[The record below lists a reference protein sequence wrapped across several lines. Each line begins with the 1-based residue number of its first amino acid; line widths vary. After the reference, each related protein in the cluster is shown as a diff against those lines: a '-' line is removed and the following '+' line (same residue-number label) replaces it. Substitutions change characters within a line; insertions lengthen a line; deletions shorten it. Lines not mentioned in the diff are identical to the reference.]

1 MKTKI
6 HPTNENMN
14 IITNK
19 ENINPL
25 LNYTPN
31 KPNLLKKNTK
41 ENFFDEM
48 DQLLNADFWQKNAN
62 RTNYPQKLNPSKNK
76 NNIYNNPFGINVN
89 NNKGINNLTNF
100 DSLMNM
106 MNNVDNMKKS
116 KGFDLLNKG
125 SLSNNII
132 NSNNLMNVVNQ
143 PKQENKLS
151 TIFST
156 NKNNT
161 TNNFFSN
168 NNNIN
173 TKNVSLN
180 NNNIFNKENI
190 DLNNLSN
197 LGTETKNRFLYNNA
211 NTSHAN
217 IAKNSNSI
225 LQLLNPNRPEEK
237 NQNEKIENL
246 DIINSYDVEE
256 VFGSELNSKKPP
268 SPSPSSGDDAEKSF
282 FNQSK
287 QVLMKTFPLS
297 SIINFPTLNRVQDE
311 CFDLLYRTDERALIT
326 SPTGSGKTLLFELGI
341 GRIIK
346 QNYNIKEKAYKN
358 KNFKIIYIAPIKSL
372 CQEKTFEWKMK
383 YGKAPLEL
391 TVTEST
397 SDSEYLNINLLNNS
411 NIILTT
417 PEKFDVLTRKWK
429 DISNFI
435 SNISLLLIDEIHLLN
450 EEHRGATLEAIIAR
464 IKLLKNMENFK
475 QTNLE
480 HIRIIAVSA
489 TIPNITDVAEFLEI
503 KGNNNKGLKI
513 FGEEYR
519 PVKVE
524 RIVIGYKRNKNQNE
538 FVFEKYLDYRV
549 SSIIEKYSEGK
560 PTLIFCQT
568 QKGSINSAKQLM
580 ADYQEGKLSSMK
592 IDLPTKKILEQ
603 ISSSINNK
611 QLSTF
616 VKFGI
621 AFHNAGLSLNDRQ
634 IIEEN
639 FKINAIKII
648 CTTST
653 LSQGVNLPAR
663 LVIIKSTNCY
673 KGHNIG
679 YSEYTKMEID
689 QMCGRAGRP
698 QFDNKGIAVIMTEA
712 YKTQKFEGVGCEK
725 IESHLKPNI
734 VEHINAEIATG
745 IINDM
750 DTALVWIK
758 NTFMYIR
765 MIKEPNLFNIRAQ
778 FGKNIN
784 DIIEQYLR
792 NLIIKTFKDLSESSL
807 IEIKND
813 KKVSPLKLCKKMSKN
828 YVRFETMK
836 VIDKMMKEQ
845 NGRCIV
851 GNQVIQQI
859 IDVLSKS
866 EEFRNLRSKIEERKT
881 LNELNKEP
889 ISEIRFKL
897 KGAIDSGQKKAYLLI
912 QSALSG
918 KVLENWELRKQQN
931 EICQTSERI
940 LNCIRQVY
948 KDLDDCKGFILTI
961 LMSKSLDKGMWP
973 DSIYIIKQLPRIGD
987 KFSRLLYR
995 AGYTSFEKL
1004 REESNPRV
1012 IENIC
1017 GKNPPFGNII
1027 LDSARS
1033 LPIINFEYKID
1044 FYKDIYK
1051 IILEINCKWNKTSSY
1066 TYIKNDIN
1074 EYFDS
1079 YSTYHIVT
1087 ADSSGSNKIIFNKKI
1102 RPSQKSFKLFI
1113 NGLKE
1118 KQFPINIFFISDK
1131 FLGLDKI
1138 LSIESKDDK
1147 KGQIFSLYNE
1157 NLNNIINKMNS
1168 LLESKNYNK
1177 DDGTK
1182 SKLSKSIMKDLEN
1195 QKVIEKEF
1203 DIKLNGASPSPSPVP
1218 SRSPTPEKKI
1228 KKKKKIIRKKNKKNE
1243 FYENDTNNNN
1253 NATPEFNS
1261 EHKDIINNENNNN
1274 NEDKSQMKITNFTT
1288 DKKNIE
1294 ENNKNKKLNVSAIYG
1309 EDNVNSGGNKMNEL
1323 NKIKKSKK
1331 GKKVKMSTQNLI
1343 NDLNNL
1349 DKNGNEYDFEFLNK
1363 YEKFDNETN
1372 SMFDLFTAPKKNKN
1386 NISSDNIF
1394 DGNNLMMNINNNNNN
1409 KKENNENEPK
1419 SDLGFLNAIE
1429 DLNKYL

>member
-1 MKTKI
+1 MKTRI
-6 HPTNENMN
+6 HPMNKSMN
-14 IITNK
+14 IFDNK
-19 ENINPL
+19 ENMNPL

-31 KPNLLKKNTK
+31 KPQVKKNAK
-41 ENFFDEM
+41 DNFFDEM
-48 DQLLNADFWQKNAN
+48 DQLLNADFWQKNTN
-62 RTNYPQKLNPSKNK
+62 RTKLLPSKKDKNT
-76 NNIYNNPFGINVN
+76 NNILKPNNIFKNIVNNNPFGFKVN
-89 NNKGINNLTNF
+89 NGKTTNNF
-100 DSLMNM
+100 EALMNM
-106 MNNVDNMKKS
+106 VNKTENMAKS
-116 KGFDLLNKG
+116 LNLVKTSG
-125 SLSNNII
+125 NKTDININDSNNNFIQTI
-132 NSNNLMNVVNQ
+132 NQS
-143 PKQENKLS
+143 KQENKLS
-151 TIFST
+151 NIPS
-156 NKNNT
+156 NKNNI
-161 TNNFFSN
+161 NNYLQN
-168 NNNIN
+168 
-173 TKNVSLN
+173 KNVQLYN
-180 NNNIFNKENI
+180 NKENI
-190 DLNNLSN
+190 NMTNLAN
-197 LGTETKNRFLYNNA
+197 LGTETKNRFNNYNTHSSNV
-211 NTSHAN
+211 NTT
-217 IAKNSNSI
+217 
-225 LQLLNPNRPEEK
+225 LQLIPQIPPEIQKQNKQEK
-237 NQNEKIENL
+237 NKDNL
-246 DIINSYDVEE
+246 DIIDSLDLEE
-256 VFGSELNSKKPP
+256 VFGSELNTSKLSQNAQVQESENDKNFY
-268 SPSPSSGDDAEKSF
+268 K
-282 FNQSK
+282 QSIPI
-287 QVLMKTFPLS
+287 LMKTFPLS
-297 SIINFPTLNRVQDE
+297 SIINFPSLNRVQEE
-311 CFDLLYRTDERALIT
+311 CFDLLFRTDERALIT
-326 SPTGSGKTLLFELGI
+326 SPTGSGKTLLFELAI
-341 GRIIK
+341 ARIIK
-346 QNYNIKEKAYKN
+346 QNYNIIEKAYKN

-383 YGKAPLEL
+383 YGKTPLEL

-397 SDSEYLNINLLNNS
+397 SDSEYLNINLLNSS

-464 IKLLKNMENFK
+464 IKLLKNMDKFK

-480 HIRIIAVSA
+480 NIRIMAVSA
-489 TIPNITDVAEFLEI
+489 TIPNISDVAEFLGI
-503 KGNNNKGLKI
+503 GTNQRGLKI

-580 ADYQEGKLSSMK
+580 QDYQEGKLMSMK
-592 IDLPTKKILEQ
+592 LDPNTKRILDQ

-611 QLSTF
+611 QLSTL

-634 IIEEN
+634 IIEDN

-698 QFDNKGIAVIMTEA
+698 QFDNKGIAVIMTES
-712 YKTQKFEGVGCEK
+712 YKTEKFEGIGNEK

-750 DTALVWIK
+750 DTALIWIK
-758 NTFMYIR
+758 NTFMYVR
-765 MIKEPNLFNIRAQ
+765 MTKEPTIFGIKPQ

-784 DIIEQYLR
+784 QIIDQYLR
-792 NLIIKTFKDLSESSL
+792 NLIQKTFKDLTESSL
-807 IEIKND
+807 IELKEN

-866 EEFRNLRSKIEERKT
+866 EEFRNLRSKIEDRKT

-889 ISEIRFKL
+889 ITEIRFKL

-912 QSALSG
+912 QSALCG

-948 KDLDDCKGFILTI
+948 KDLDDCKGYILTI

-973 DSIYIIKQLPRIGD
+973 DSVYIIKQLPRIGD

-1004 REESNPRV
+1004 REETNPRV

-1033 LPIINFEYKID
+1033 LPIINFDFKID
-1044 FYKDIYK
+1044 FYNKDIFK
-1051 IILEINCKWNKTSSY
+1051 IILDISCKWNRTSSY

-1079 YSTYHIVT
+1079 YSTYHIVVV
-1087 ADSSGSNKIIFNKKI
+1087 DSSGSNKIVYNKKV
-1102 RPSQKSFKLFI
+1102 RPSQKNFKIFI
-1113 NGLKE
+1113 NGIKE
-1118 KQFPINIFFISDK
+1118 KQFPVTVFFISDK

-1138 LSIESKDDK
+1138 LTIENKNDK
-1147 KGQIFSLYNE
+1147 TGQIFSLYNE
-1157 NLNNIINKMNS
+1157 NLNNIINKINS
-1168 LLESKNYNK
+1168 CLENKNEDK
-1177 DDGTK
+1177 DGDTK
-1182 SKLSKSIMKDLEN
+1182 SKFSKSIMKDIEN
-1195 QKVIEKEF
+1195 QKVLEKEF
-1203 DIKLNGASPSPSPVP
+1203 DIKLNPSTPKSLSKNQSPI
-1218 SRSPTPEKKI
+1218 PTKKNKNR
-1228 KKKKKIIRKKNKKNE
+1228 KKNPRKKNKKGESADNDDINNK
-1243 FYENDTNNNN
+1243 ENLDL
-1253 NATPEFNS
+1253 
-1261 EHKDIINNENNNN
+1261 NNENKDINVNND
-1274 NEDKSQMKITNFTT
+1274 EDKSQMKITNFTSE
-1288 DKKNIE
+1288 KKE
-1294 ENNKNKKLNVSAIYG
+1294 PENKKLHVSAIYG
-1309 EDNVNSGGNKMNEL
+1309 ENNVNSIGNKMNEL

-1343 NDLNNL
+1343 KDLNDL

-1372 SMFDLFTAPKKNKN
+1372 SMFDLFTAPKNNKKNITN
-1386 NISSDNIF
+1386 DNIF
-1394 DGNNLMMNINNNNNN
+1394 EGEKLPDNN
-1409 KKENNENEPK
+1409 KMENNDKNQK
-1419 SDLGFLNAIE
+1419 SELGFLNAIE

>member
-1 MKTKI
+1 MKTRF
-6 HPTNENMN
+6 HPMNKSMNMLE
-14 IITNK
+14 NK
-19 ENINPL
+19 ENISPSFPNEPL
-25 LNYTPN
+25 M
-31 KPNLLKKNTK
+31 KKK
-41 ENFFDEM
+41 AKDNFFDEM
-48 DQLLNADFWQKNAN
+48 DQLLNADFWQKNIN
-62 RTNYPQKLNPSKNK
+62 RTNLIPSKKDSIPKKNILMTNNNIN
-76 NNIYNNPFGINVN
+76 NNIYNNPFGLNT
-89 NNKGINNLTNF
+89 NKSKEIDKNF
-100 DSLMNM
+100 SSLMNM
-106 MNNVDNMKKS
+106 MNKEIDKLPKS
-116 KGFDLLNKG
+116 LNLFNLPGKG
-125 SLSNNII
+125 
-132 NSNNLMNVVNQ
+132 VNA
-143 PKQENKLS
+143 
-151 TIFST
+151 
-156 NKNNT
+156 
-161 TNNFFSN
+161 
-168 NNNIN
+168 
-173 TKNVSLN
+173 N
-180 NNNIFNKENI
+180 NNNIFNNNFIPGINQSNKENKLSNI
-190 DLNNLSN
+190 SLNKNNINNFPKNKNGELHNNNNKAFVNLDNLAN
-197 LGTETKNRFLYNNA
+197 LGTETKNKFLNRNA
-211 NTSHAN
+211 N
-217 IAKNSNSI
+217 KNSNNINS
-225 LQLLNPNRPEEK
+225 LQMIPPMQPEIK
-237 NQNEKIENL
+237 NEKEKEIENL
-246 DIINSYDVEE
+246 EIINSHDMEE
-256 VFGSELNSKKPP
+256 VFGSELNLSQN
-268 SPSPSSGDDAEKSF
+268 SPSSKVENSENDKNY
-282 FNQSK
+282 FNQPFNSLK
-287 QVLMKTFPLS
+287 KLFPLS
-297 SIINFPTLNRVQDE
+297 SIITFPSLNRVQEE
-311 CFDLLYRTDERALIT
+311 CFDLLFRTDERVLIT

-341 GRIIK
+341 ARIIL
-346 QNYNIKEKAYKN
+346 QNYNLKEKMYKN

-429 DISNFI
+429 DISSFI

-480 HIRIIAVSA
+480 NIRMIGVSA
-489 TIPNITDVAEFLEI
+489 TIPNILDVVEFLGI
-503 KGNNNKGLKI
+503 GKDQKGLKI

-580 ADYQEGKLSSMK
+580 TDYQEGKLMCMK
-592 IDLPTKKILEQ
+592 LDLNTKKILEQ

-634 IIEEN
+634 IIEDN

-698 QFDNKGIAVIMTEA
+698 QYDKKGIAVIMTES
-712 YKTQKFEGVGCEK
+712 YKTEKFEEISNEK

-745 IINDM
+745 IIKDM
-750 DTALVWIK
+750 NTALIWIK
-758 NTFMYIR
+758 NTFMFVR
-765 MIKEPNLFNIRAQ
+765 MKKEPAIFGIRPQ
-778 FGKNIN
+778 FGKKENK
-784 DIIEQYLR
+784 IIEQYLQ
-792 NLIIKTFKDLSESSL
+792 NLIQKTFKDLSESNL
-807 IEIKND
+807 IELKED

-836 VIDKMMKEQ
+836 IIDKMMKEQ

-866 EEFRNLRSKIEERKT
+866 EEFKNIRSKIEERKT

-897 KGAIDSGQKKAYLLI
+897 KGAIDSGQKKAYLLL

-948 KDLDDCKGFILTI
+948 KDLDDCKGYILTI

-973 DSIYIIKQLPRIGD
+973 DSVYIIKQLPRIGD
-987 KFSRLLYR
+987 KFSRLLFR

-1027 LDSARS
+1027 LDAARS
-1033 LPIINFEYKID
+1033 LPIINFEFNID
-1044 FYKDIYK
+1044 FYHKDIYK
-1051 IILEINCKWNKTSSY
+1051 IILDISCKWNRTSSY

-1079 YSTYHIVT
+1079 YSTFHLV
-1087 ADSSGSNKIIFNKKI
+1087 AVDCSGSNKILYKKKI
-1102 RPSQKSFKLFI
+1102 RPSQKNFKLFI
-1113 NGLKE
+1113 NNIKE
-1118 KQFPINIFFISDK
+1118 NQFPLTIFFISDK

-1138 LSIESKDDK
+1138 LTIESKNDK

-1157 NLNNIINKMNS
+1157 NLNNIITKINSCLENKN
-1168 LLESKNYNK
+1168 NNK
-1177 DDGTK
+1177 DDDTK
-1182 SKLSKSIMKDLEN
+1182 SKLSKSIMKDIEN
-1195 QKVIEKEF
+1195 QKLIEKEF
-1203 DIKLNGASPSPSPVP
+1203 DIKFSPNTTP
-1218 SRSPTPEKKI
+1218 RSPIKSPNPTKKNKNR
-1228 KKKKKIIRKKNKKNE
+1228 KKNQRKKNKKT
-1243 FYENDTNNNN
+1243 ENSDTDNDINN
-1253 NATPEFNS
+1253 NAIS
-1261 EHKDIINNENNNN
+1261 ELNKENKNINENENNNAN
-1274 NEDKSQMKITNFTT
+1274 ADKSQMKITNFTT
-1288 DKKNIE
+1288 DKKNDDDS
-1294 ENNKNKKLNVSAIYG
+1294 KFHVAKIYG
-1309 EDNVNSGGNKMNEL
+1309 ENNINSGGNKMNEL

-1331 GKKVKMSTQNLI
+1331 RKKVKISTQNLI
-1343 NDLNNL
+1343 NDLNDL
-1349 DKNGNEYDFEFLNK
+1349 DKNENEYDFDFLNK

-1372 SMFDLFTAPKKNKN
+1372 SMFDLFTAPKKNKA
-1386 NISSDNIF
+1386 NINGQNIF
-1394 DGNNLMMNINNNNNN
+1394 EGDNSLNNNQNNN
-1409 KKENNENEPK
+1409 KVENNEINQK

>member
-1 MKTKI
+1 MKTRI
-6 HPTNENMN
+6 HPMNKSMN
-14 IITNK
+14 IFDNK
-19 ENINPL
+19 ENMNPL

-31 KPNLLKKNTK
+31 KPQVKKNAK
-41 ENFFDEM
+41 DNFFDEM
-48 DQLLNADFWQKNAN
+48 DQLLNADFWQKNTN
-62 RTNYPQKLNPSKNK
+62 RTKLLPSKKDKNT
-76 NNIYNNPFGINVN
+76 NNILKSNNIFKNIVNNNPFGFKVN
-89 NNKGINNLTNF
+89 NGQTTNNF
-100 DSLMNM
+100 EALMNM
-106 MNNVDNMKKS
+106 VNKTDNMAMS
-116 KGFDLLNKG
+116 LNLVKTSG
-125 SLSNNII
+125 NKTDININDSNNNFIQTI
-132 NSNNLMNVVNQ
+132 NQS
-143 PKQENKLS
+143 KQENKLANIPS
-151 TIFST
+151 
-156 NKNNT
+156 NKNNI
-161 TNNFFSN
+161 NNYLPN
-168 NNNIN
+168 
-173 TKNVSLN
+173 KNVQLYN
-180 NNNIFNKENI
+180 NKENI
-190 DLNNLSN
+190 NMTNLAN
-197 LGTETKNRFLYNNA
+197 LGTETKNRFNNYNTHSSNV
-211 NTSHAN
+211 NTT
-217 IAKNSNSI
+217 
-225 LQLLNPNRPEEK
+225 LQLIPQIPPEIQKQNKQEK
-237 NQNEKIENL
+237 NKDNL
-246 DIINSYDVEE
+246 DIIDSLDLEE
-256 VFGSELNSKKPP
+256 VFGSELNTSKLSQNPHVQESENDKNFY
-268 SPSPSSGDDAEKSF
+268 K
-282 FNQSK
+282 QSIPI
-287 QVLMKTFPLS
+287 LMKTFPLS
-297 SIINFPTLNRVQDE
+297 SIINFPSLNRVQEE
-311 CFDLLYRTDERALIT
+311 CFDLLFRTDERALIT
-326 SPTGSGKTLLFELGI
+326 SPTGSGKTLLFELAI
-341 GRIIK
+341 ARIIK
-346 QNYNIKEKAYKN
+346 QNYNIIEKAYKN

-383 YGKAPLEL
+383 YGKTPLEL

-397 SDSEYLNINLLNNS
+397 SDSEYLNINLLNSS

-464 IKLLKNMENFK
+464 IKLLKNMDKFK

-480 HIRIIAVSA
+480 NIRIMAVSA
-489 TIPNITDVAEFLEI
+489 TIPNISDVAEFLGI
-503 KGNNNKGLKI
+503 GTNQRGLKI

-524 RIVIGYKRNKNQNE
+524 RIVIGFKRNKNQNE

-580 ADYQEGKLSSMK
+580 QDYQEGKLMSMK
-592 IDLPTKKILEQ
+592 LDPNTKRILDQ

-611 QLSTF
+611 QLSTL

-634 IIEEN
+634 IIEDN

-698 QFDNKGIAVIMTEA
+698 QFDNKGIAVIMTES
-712 YKTQKFEGVGCEK
+712 YKTEKFEGIGNEK

-758 NTFMYIR
+758 NTFMYVR
-765 MIKEPNLFNIRAQ
+765 MTKEPTIFGIKPQ

-784 DIIEQYLR
+784 QIIDQYLR
-792 NLIIKTFKDLSESSL
+792 NLIQKTFKDLTESSL
-807 IEIKND
+807 IELKEN

-866 EEFRNLRSKIEERKT
+866 EEFRNLRSKIEDRKT

-889 ISEIRFKL
+889 ITEIRFKL

-912 QSALSG
+912 QSALCG

-948 KDLDDCKGFILTI
+948 KDLDDCKGYILTI

-973 DSIYIIKQLPRIGD
+973 DSVYIIKQLPRIGD

-1004 REESNPRV
+1004 REETNPRV

-1033 LPIINFEYKID
+1033 LPIINFDFKID
-1044 FYKDIYK
+1044 FYNKDIFK
-1051 IILEINCKWNKTSSY
+1051 IILDISCKWNRTSSY

-1079 YSTYHIVT
+1079 YSTYHIVVV
-1087 ADSSGSNKIIFNKKI
+1087 DSSGSNKIVYNKKV
-1102 RPSQKSFKLFI
+1102 RPSQKNFKIFV
-1113 NGLKE
+1113 NGIKE
-1118 KQFPINIFFISDK
+1118 KQFPVTVFFISDK

-1138 LSIESKDDK
+1138 LTIENKNDK
-1147 KGQIFSLYNE
+1147 TGQIFSLYNE
-1157 NLNNIINKMNS
+1157 NLNNIINKINS
-1168 LLESKNYNK
+1168 CLENKNEDKDGESK
-1177 DDGTK
+1177 
-1182 SKLSKSIMKDLEN
+1182 SKFSKSIMKDIEN
-1195 QKVIEKEF
+1195 QKVLEKEF
-1203 DIKLNGASPSPSPVP
+1203 DIKLNPSTPKSLSKNQSPI
-1218 SRSPTPEKKI
+1218 PTKKNKNR
-1228 KKKKKIIRKKNKKNE
+1228 KKNHRKKNKKGESADN
-1243 FYENDTNNNN
+1243 
-1253 NATPEFNS
+1253 
-1261 EHKDIINNENNNN
+1261 DIINDKENLDLNNENKDINVNND
-1274 NEDKSQMKITNFTT
+1274 EDKSQMKITNFTSE
-1288 DKKNIE
+1288 KKE
-1294 ENNKNKKLNVSAIYG
+1294 PENKKLHVSAIYG
-1309 EDNVNSGGNKMNEL
+1309 ENNVNSIGNKMNEL

-1343 NDLNNL
+1343 KDLNDL

-1372 SMFDLFTAPKKNKN
+1372 SMFDLFTAPKNNKKNIIN
-1386 NISSDNIF
+1386 DNIF
-1394 DGNNLMMNINNNNNN
+1394 EGEKLPDNN
-1409 KKENNENEPK
+1409 KMENNDKNQK

>member
-1 MKTKI
+1 MKTRF
-6 HPTNENMN
+6 HPMNKSMNMLE
-14 IITNK
+14 NK
-19 ENINPL
+19 ENISPSFANEPL
-25 LNYTPN
+25 M
-31 KPNLLKKNTK
+31 KKK
-41 ENFFDEM
+41 AKDNFFDEM
-48 DQLLNADFWQKNAN
+48 DQLLNADFWQKNVN
-62 RTNYPQKLNPSKNK
+62 RTNLIPSKKDSLPKKNILMTNNNIN
-76 NNIYNNPFGINVN
+76 NNIYNNPFGLNT
-89 NNKGINNLTNF
+89 NKSKEIDKNF
-100 DSLMNM
+100 SSLMNM
-106 MNNVDNMKKS
+106 MNKEIDKLPKS
-116 KGFDLLNKG
+116 LNLFNIPGKG
-125 SLSNNII
+125 
-132 NSNNLMNVVNQ
+132 VNA
-143 PKQENKLS
+143 
-151 TIFST
+151 
-156 NKNNT
+156 
-161 TNNFFSN
+161 
-168 NNNIN
+168 
-173 TKNVSLN
+173 N
-180 NNNIFNKENI
+180 NNNIFNNNFIPGINQSSKENKLSNI
-190 DLNNLSN
+190 SLNKNNIINFWKNKNGELYNNNKAFVNLDNLAN
-197 LGTETKNRFLYNNA
+197 LGTETKNKFLNRNA
-211 NTSHAN
+211 N
-217 IAKNSNSI
+217 KNSNNINS
-225 LQLLNPNRPEEK
+225 LQMIPPMQPEIK
-237 NQNEKIENL
+237 NEKEKEIENL
-246 DIINSYDVEE
+246 EIINSHDMEE
-256 VFGSELNSKKPP
+256 VFGSELNLSQN
-268 SPSPSSGDDAEKSF
+268 SPSSKVENSENDKNY
-282 FNQSK
+282 FNQPFNSLK
-287 QVLMKTFPLS
+287 KLFPLS
-297 SIINFPTLNRVQDE
+297 SIITFPSLNRVQEE
-311 CFDLLYRTDERALIT
+311 CFDLLFRTDERVLIT

-341 GRIIK
+341 ARIIL
-346 QNYNIKEKAYKN
+346 QNYNLKEKMYKN

-429 DISNFI
+429 DISSFI

-480 HIRIIAVSA
+480 NIRMIGVSA
-489 TIPNITDVAEFLEI
+489 TIPNILDVVEFLGI
-503 KGNNNKGLKI
+503 GKDQKGLKI

-580 ADYQEGKLSSMK
+580 TDYQEGKLMCMK
-592 IDLPTKKILEQ
+592 LDLNTKKILEQ

-634 IIEEN
+634 IIEDN

-698 QFDNKGIAVIMTEA
+698 QYDKKGIAVIMTES
-712 YKTQKFEGVGCEK
+712 YKTEKFEEISNEK

-745 IINDM
+745 IIKDM
-750 DTALVWIK
+750 NTALIWIK
-758 NTFMYIR
+758 NTFMFVR
-765 MIKEPNLFNIRAQ
+765 MKKEPAIFGIRPQ
-778 FGKNIN
+778 FGKKENK
-784 DIIEQYLR
+784 IIEQYLQ
-792 NLIIKTFKDLSESSL
+792 NLIQKTFKDLSESNL
-807 IEIKND
+807 IELKED

-836 VIDKMMKEQ
+836 IIDKMMKEQ

-866 EEFRNLRSKIEERKT
+866 EEFKNIRSKIEERKT

-897 KGAIDSGQKKAYLLI
+897 KGAIDSGQKKAYLLL

-948 KDLDDCKGFILTI
+948 KDLDDCKGYILTI

-973 DSIYIIKQLPRIGD
+973 DSVYIIKQLPRIGD
-987 KFSRLLYR
+987 KFSRLLFR

-1027 LDSARS
+1027 LDAARS
-1033 LPIINFEYKID
+1033 LPIINFEFNID
-1044 FYKDIYK
+1044 FYHKDIYK
-1051 IILEINCKWNKTSSY
+1051 IILDISCKWNRTSSY

-1079 YSTYHIVT
+1079 YSTFHLV
-1087 ADSSGSNKIIFNKKI
+1087 AVDCSGSNKILYKKKI
-1102 RPSQKSFKLFI
+1102 RPSQKNFKLFI
-1113 NGLKE
+1113 NNIKE
-1118 KQFPINIFFISDK
+1118 NQFPLTIFFISDK

-1138 LSIESKDDK
+1138 LTIESKNDK

-1157 NLNNIINKMNS
+1157 NLNNIITKINS
-1168 LLESKNYNK
+1168 CLENNNNNK
-1177 DDGTK
+1177 DDDTK
-1182 SKLSKSIMKDLEN
+1182 SKLSKSIMKDIEN
-1195 QKVIEKEF
+1195 QKLIEKEF
-1203 DIKLNGASPSPSPVP
+1203 DIKFSPNTTP
-1218 SRSPTPEKKI
+1218 RSPIKSPNPTKKNKNR
-1228 KKKKKIIRKKNKKNE
+1228 KKNPRKKNKKT
-1243 FYENDTNNNN
+1243 ENSVTDNDINN
-1253 NATPEFNS
+1253 NAIS
-1261 EHKDIINNENNNN
+1261 ELNKENKNINENENNNAN
-1274 NEDKSQMKITNFTT
+1274 ADKSQMKITNFTT
-1288 DKKNIE
+1288 DKKNDDDS
-1294 ENNKNKKLNVSAIYG
+1294 KFHVAKIYG
-1309 EDNVNSGGNKMNEL
+1309 ENNINSGGNKMNEL

-1331 GKKVKMSTQNLI
+1331 RKKVKISTQNLI
-1343 NDLNNL
+1343 NDLNDL
-1349 DKNGNEYDFEFLNK
+1349 DKNENEYDFDFLNK

-1372 SMFDLFTAPKKNKN
+1372 SMFDLFTAPKNNKKN
-1386 NISSDNIF
+1386 IITQNIF
-1394 DGNNLMMNINNNNNN
+1394 NRENSLNNNQNNN
-1409 KKENNENEPK
+1409 KVENNEINQK

>member
-1 MKTKI
+1 MKTRY
-6 HPTNENMN
+6 HPMNTNQNFFD
-14 IITNK
+14 NK

-31 KPNLLKKNTK
+31 KPVLKKNAK

-48 DQLLNADFWQKNAN
+48 DQLLNADFWQKNVNIN
-62 RTNYPQKLNPSKNK
+62 RTNIPQKLIPSKNDK
-76 NNIYNNPFGINVN
+76 NNTSNNNAFNNPFGLKVN
-89 NNKGINNLTNF
+89 NKENNNINNNF

-106 MNNVDNMKKS
+106 INKVDNFGKKMNLFQTNGNS
-116 KGFDLLNKG
+116 LNK
-125 SLSNNII
+125 NNNFVPDI
-132 NSNNLMNVVNQ
+132 NNQ
-143 PKQENKLS
+143 PKKENNIP
-151 TIFST
+151 TIFPTKNSL
-156 NKNNT
+156 NKN
-161 TNNFFSN
+161 
-168 NNNIN
+168 
-173 TKNVSLN
+173 VLLN
-180 NNNIFNKENI
+180 NKGIN
-190 DLNNLSN
+190 DLNDLANI
-197 LGTETKNRFLYNNA
+197 GTETKNRFSNNIQNKSNNNLA
-211 NTSHAN
+211 NNTN
-217 IAKNSNSI
+217 TV
-225 LQLLNPNRPEEK
+225 LQMINPIQPEKKE
-237 NQNEKIENL
+237 IENL
-246 DIINSYDVEE
+246 DIINSQDMEE
-256 VFGSELNSKKPP
+256 VFGSELNSEHISQ
-268 SPSPSSGDDAEKSF
+268 SPHKDDDKNF
-282 FNQSK
+282 FNQPRNI
-287 QVLMKTFPLS
+287 LMKTFPLS
-297 SIINFPTLNRVQDE
+297 SIINFPSLNKVQEE
-311 CFDLLYRTDERALIT
+311 CFDLLYRSDERALIT

-341 GRIIK
+341 ARIIK
-346 QNYNIKEKAYKN
+346 QNYNLIEKAYKN

-383 YGKAPLEL
+383 YGKTPLEL

-397 SDSEYLNINLLNNS
+397 SDSEFLNINLLNNS

-429 DISNFI
+429 DISSFI
-435 SNISLLLIDEIHLLN
+435 SHISLLLIDEIHLLN

-480 HIRIIAVSA
+480 NIRIIAVSA
-489 TIPNITDVAEFLEI
+489 TIPNINDVAEFMEI
-503 KGNNNKGLKI
+503 KNNSKGLKI

-580 ADYQEGKLSSMK
+580 TDYQEGKLLSMK
-592 IDLPTKKILEQ
+592 LDLNTKRILEQ
-603 ISSSINNK
+603 ISSQINNK

-634 IIEEN
+634 IIEDN

-698 QFDNKGIAVIMTEA
+698 QFDNKGIAVIMTEI
-712 YKTQKFEGVGCEK
+712 YKTQKFEGIGCEK

-745 IINDM
+745 IINDI
-750 DTALVWIK
+750 DSGLVWIK

-765 MIKEPNLFNIRAQ
+765 MIKEPNAYGIRPQ

-784 DIIEQYLR
+784 NIINQYLR
-792 NLIIKTFKDLSESSL
+792 NLIQKTFKDLTESSL
-807 IEIKND
+807 IELKDD

-836 VIDKMMKEQ
+836 VVDKMMKEQ

-912 QSALSG
+912 QSALCG

-961 LMSKSLDKGMWP
+961 LISKSLDKGMWP
-973 DSIYIIKQLPRIGD
+973 DSLYIIKQLPRIGD

-1027 LDSARS
+1027 LDAAKS
-1033 LPIINFEYKID
+1033 LPIINFEFKID

-1066 TYIKNDIN
+1066 TYLKNDIN

-1079 YSTYHIVT
+1079 YSTYHVVT
-1087 ADSSGSNKIIFNKKI
+1087 VDNSGSNKIIFNKKI

-1118 KQFPINIFFISDK
+1118 KQFPITIFFISDK
-1131 FLGLDKI
+1131 FLGLDKV
-1138 LSIESKDDK
+1138 LTIESKKDK
-1147 KGQIFSLYNE
+1147 VGTIYSLYNE
-1157 NLNNIINKMNS
+1157 NLINIINKINTV
-1168 LLESKNYNK
+1168 LENNTNNK
-1177 DDGTK
+1177 DEGTK
-1182 SKLSKSIMKDLEN
+1182 SKLSKSIMKDIEN
-1195 QKVIEKEF
+1195 RKMLEKEF
-1203 DIKLNGASPSPSPVP
+1203 DIKLNPGNGTNSQSQISPIASKT
-1218 SRSPTPEKKI
+1218 PTPTKNNKKI
-1228 KKKKKIIRKKNKKNE
+1228 KKNNRKKNKKKE
-1243 FYENDTNNNN
+1243 KENSENNNNIINNNTNNNNDN
-1253 NATPEFNS
+1253 NATPEFNK
-1261 EHKDIINNENNNN
+1261 EQKNIFDNDNFNINNNG
-1274 NEDKSQMKITNFTT
+1274 DKTQMKITNFTT

-1294 ENNKNKKLNVSAIYG
+1294 SNKKLKVSAVFG
-1309 EDNVNSGGNKMNEL
+1309 EDNVNSAGNKMNEL
-1323 NKIKKSKK
+1323 NKNNKNKKSKK

-1372 SMFDLFTAPKKNKN
+1372 SMFDLFTAPKKNKSILVN
-1386 NISSDNIF
+1386 DNIF
-1394 DGNNLMMNINNNNNN
+1394 DGNNKINISKNKKEENNN
-1409 KKENNENEPK
+1409 KENIPQ

>member
-1 MKTKI
+1 MKTRF
-6 HPTNENMN
+6 HPMNKSMNMLE
-14 IITNK
+14 NK
-19 ENINPL
+19 ENISPSFANEPL
-25 LNYTPN
+25 M
-31 KPNLLKKNTK
+31 KKK
-41 ENFFDEM
+41 AKDNFFDEM
-48 DQLLNADFWQKNAN
+48 DQLLNADFWQKNIN
-62 RTNYPQKLNPSKNK
+62 RSNLIPSKKDSIPKKNILMTNNNIN
-76 NNIYNNPFGINVN
+76 NNIYNNPFGLNT
-89 NNKGINNLTNF
+89 NKSKEIDKNF
-100 DSLMNM
+100 SSLMNM
-106 MNNVDNMKKS
+106 MNKEIDKLPKS
-116 KGFDLLNKG
+116 LNLFNIPGKG
-125 SLSNNII
+125 
-132 NSNNLMNVVNQ
+132 VNA
-143 PKQENKLS
+143 
-151 TIFST
+151 
-156 NKNNT
+156 
-161 TNNFFSN
+161 
-168 NNNIN
+168 
-173 TKNVSLN
+173 N
-180 NNNIFNKENI
+180 NNNIFNNNFIPGINQSSKENKLSNI
-190 DLNNLSN
+190 SLNKNNINNFPKNKNGELYNNNNNKAFVNLDNLAN
-197 LGTETKNRFLYNNA
+197 LGTETKNKFLNRNA
-211 NTSHAN
+211 N
-217 IAKNSNSI
+217 KNSNNINS
-225 LQLLNPNRPEEK
+225 LQMIPPMQPEIK
-237 NQNEKIENL
+237 NEKEIENL
-246 DIINSYDVEE
+246 EIINSHDMEE
-256 VFGSELNSKKPP
+256 VFGSELNLSQN
-268 SPSPSSGDDAEKSF
+268 SPSPKVENSENDKNY
-282 FNQSK
+282 FNQPFNSLK
-287 QVLMKTFPLS
+287 KLFPLS
-297 SIINFPTLNRVQDE
+297 SIITFPSLNRVQEE
-311 CFDLLYRTDERALIT
+311 CFDLLFRTDERVLIT

-341 GRIIK
+341 ARIIL
-346 QNYNIKEKAYKN
+346 QNYNLKEKMYKN

-429 DISNFI
+429 DISSFI

-480 HIRIIAVSA
+480 NIRIIAVSA
-489 TIPNITDVAEFLEI
+489 TIPNILDVVEFLGI
-503 KGNNNKGLKI
+503 GKDQKGLKI

-580 ADYQEGKLSSMK
+580 TDYQEGKLMCMK
-592 IDLPTKKILEQ
+592 LDLNTKKILEQ

-634 IIEEN
+634 IIEDN

-698 QFDNKGIAVIMTEA
+698 QYDKKGIAVIMTES
-712 YKTQKFEGVGCEK
+712 YKTEKFEEISNEK

-745 IINDM
+745 IIKDM
-750 DTALVWIK
+750 NTALIWIK
-758 NTFMYIR
+758 NTFMFVR
-765 MIKEPNLFNIRAQ
+765 MKKEPAIFGIRPQ
-778 FGKNIN
+778 FGKKENK
-784 DIIEQYLR
+784 IIEQYLQ
-792 NLIIKTFKDLSESSL
+792 NLIQKTFKDLSESNL
-807 IEIKND
+807 IELKED

-828 YVRFETMK
+828 YVHFETMK
-836 VIDKMMKEQ
+836 IIDKMMKEQ

-866 EEFRNLRSKIEERKT
+866 EEFKNIRSKIEERKT

-897 KGAIDSGQKKAYLLI
+897 KGAIDSGQKKAYLLL

-948 KDLDDCKGFILTI
+948 KDLDDCKGYILTI

-973 DSIYIIKQLPRIGD
+973 DSVYIIKQLPRIGD
-987 KFSRLLYR
+987 KFSRLLFR

-1027 LDSARS
+1027 LDAARS
-1033 LPIINFEYKID
+1033 LPIINFEFNID
-1044 FYKDIYK
+1044 FYHKDIYK
-1051 IILEINCKWNKTSSY
+1051 IILDISCKWNRTSSY

-1079 YSTYHIVT
+1079 YSTFHLV
-1087 ADSSGSNKIIFNKKI
+1087 AVDCSGSNKILYKKKI
-1102 RPSQKSFKLFI
+1102 RPSQKNFKLFI
-1113 NGLKE
+1113 NNIKE
-1118 KQFPINIFFISDK
+1118 NQFPLTIFFISDK

-1138 LSIESKDDK
+1138 LTIESKNDK

-1157 NLNNIINKMNS
+1157 NLNNIITKINS
-1168 LLESKNYNK
+1168 CLENNNNNK
-1177 DDGTK
+1177 DDDTK
-1182 SKLSKSIMKDLEN
+1182 SKLSKSIMKDIEN
-1195 QKVIEKEF
+1195 QKLIEKEF
-1203 DIKLNGASPSPSPVP
+1203 DIKFSPNTTP
-1218 SRSPTPEKKI
+1218 RSPIKSPNPTKKNKNR
-1228 KKKKKIIRKKNKKNE
+1228 KKNQRKKNKKTE
-1243 FYENDTNNNN
+1243 SSDTDIDINN
-1253 NATPEFNS
+1253 NAIPELNK
-1261 EHKDIINNENNNN
+1261 ENKNINENENNNAN
-1274 NEDKSQMKITNFTT
+1274 TDKSQMKITNFTKE
-1288 DKKNIE
+1288 KKNDDDS
-1294 ENNKNKKLNVSAIYG
+1294 KFHVSKIYG
-1309 EDNVNSGGNKMNEL
+1309 ENNINSGGNKMNEL

-1331 GKKVKMSTQNLI
+1331 RKKVKISTQNLI
-1343 NDLNNL
+1343 NDLNDL
-1349 DKNGNEYDFEFLNK
+1349 DKNENEYDFDFLNK

-1372 SMFDLFTAPKKNKN
+1372 SMFDLFTAPKKNKA
-1386 NISSDNIF
+1386 NINGQNIF
-1394 DGNNLMMNINNNNNN
+1394 EGDNSLNNNN
-1409 KKENNENEPK
+1409 KNNKVENNENNQK

>member
-1 MKTKI
+1 MKTRI
-6 HPTNENMN
+6 HPMNKSMN
-14 IITNK
+14 IFDNK
-19 ENINPL
+19 ENMNPL

-31 KPNLLKKNTK
+31 KPQVKKNAK
-41 ENFFDEM
+41 DNFFDEM
-48 DQLLNADFWQKNAN
+48 DQLLNADFWQKNTN
-62 RTNYPQKLNPSKNK
+62 RTKLLPSKNDK
-76 NNIYNNPFGINVN
+76 NTNNILKSNNIFKNIVNNNPFGFKVN
-89 NNKGINNLTNF
+89 NGQTTNNF
-100 DSLMNM
+100 EALMNM
-106 MNNVDNMKKS
+106 VNKADNMVKS
-116 KGFDLLNKG
+116 LNLVNTSGNKTDFNIND
-125 SLSNNII
+125 SNNNFIQTI
-132 NSNNLMNVVNQ
+132 NQS
-143 PKQENKLS
+143 KQENKLS
-151 TIFST
+151 NIPS
-156 NKNNT
+156 NKNNI
-161 TNNFFSN
+161 NNYLQN
-168 NNNIN
+168 
-173 TKNVSLN
+173 KNVQLYN
-180 NNNIFNKENI
+180 NKENI
-190 DLNNLSN
+190 NMTNLAN
-197 LGTETKNRFLYNNA
+197 LGTETKNRFNNYNTHSSNV
-211 NTSHAN
+211 NTT
-217 IAKNSNSI
+217 
-225 LQLLNPNRPEEK
+225 LQLIPQVPPEIPKQNKQEK
-237 NQNEKIENL
+237 NKDNL
-246 DIINSYDVEE
+246 DIIDSLDLEE
-256 VFGSELNSKKPP
+256 VFGSELNTSKLSQNPHVQEQENDKNFY
-268 SPSPSSGDDAEKSF
+268 K
-282 FNQSK
+282 QSIPI
-287 QVLMKTFPLS
+287 LMKTFPLS
-297 SIINFPTLNRVQDE
+297 SIINFPSLNRVQEE
-311 CFDLLYRTDERALIT
+311 CFDLLFRTDERALIT
-326 SPTGSGKTLLFELGI
+326 SPTGSGKTLLFELAI
-341 GRIIK
+341 ARIIK
-346 QNYNIKEKAYKN
+346 QNYNIIEKAYKN

-383 YGKAPLEL
+383 YGKTPLEL

-397 SDSEYLNINLLNNS
+397 SDSEYLNINLLNSS

-464 IKLLKNMENFK
+464 IKLLKNMDKFK

-480 HIRIIAVSA
+480 NIRIMAVSA
-489 TIPNITDVAEFLEI
+489 TIPNISDVAEFLGI
-503 KGNNNKGLKI
+503 GTNQRGLKI

-580 ADYQEGKLSSMK
+580 QDYQEGKLMSMK
-592 IDLPTKKILEQ
+592 LDPNTKRILDQ

-611 QLSTF
+611 QLSTL

-634 IIEEN
+634 IIEDN

-698 QFDNKGIAVIMTEA
+698 QFDNKGIAVIMTES
-712 YKTQKFEGVGCEK
+712 YKTEKFEGIGNEK

-750 DTALVWIK
+750 ETALVWIK
-758 NTFMYIR
+758 NTFMYVR
-765 MIKEPNLFNIRAQ
+765 MIKEPTIFGIKPQ

-784 DIIEQYLR
+784 QIIDQYLR
-792 NLIIKTFKDLSESSL
+792 NLIQKTFKDLTESSL
-807 IEIKND
+807 IELKEN

-866 EEFRNLRSKIEERKT
+866 EEFRNLRSKIEDRKT

-889 ISEIRFKL
+889 ITEIRFKL

-912 QSALSG
+912 QSALCG

-948 KDLDDCKGFILTI
+948 KDLDDCKGYILTI

-973 DSIYIIKQLPRIGD
+973 DSVYIIKQLPRIGD

-1004 REESNPRV
+1004 REETNPRV

-1033 LPIINFEYKID
+1033 LPIINFDFKID
-1044 FYKDIYK
+1044 FYNKDIFK
-1051 IILEINCKWNKTSSY
+1051 IILDISCKWNRTSSY

-1079 YSTYHIVT
+1079 YSTYHIVVV
-1087 ADSSGSNKIIFNKKI
+1087 DSSGRNKIVYNKKV
-1102 RPSQKSFKLFI
+1102 RPSQKNFKIFI
-1113 NGLKE
+1113 NGIKE
-1118 KQFPINIFFISDK
+1118 KQFPVTVFFISDK

-1138 LSIESKDDK
+1138 LTIENKNDK
-1147 KGQIFSLYNE
+1147 TGQIFSLYNE
-1157 NLNNIINKMNS
+1157 NLNNIINKINS
-1168 LLESKNYNK
+1168 CLENKNEDK
-1177 DDGTK
+1177 DGDAK
-1182 SKLSKSIMKDLEN
+1182 SKFSKSIMKDIEN
-1195 QKVIEKEF
+1195 QKVLEKEF
-1203 DIKLNGASPSPSPVP
+1203 DIKLNPSTPKSLSKNQSPI
-1218 SRSPTPEKKI
+1218 PTKKNKNR
-1228 KKKKKIIRKKNKKNE
+1228 KKNHRKKNKKGEPSDNDDINNK
-1243 FYENDTNNNN
+1243 ENVDL
-1253 NATPEFNS
+1253 
-1261 EHKDIINNENNNN
+1261 NNENKDINVNNDD
-1274 NEDKSQMKITNFTT
+1274 DKSQMKITNFTSE
-1288 DKKNIE
+1288 KKE
-1294 ENNKNKKLNVSAIYG
+1294 PENKKLHVSAIYG
-1309 EDNVNSGGNKMNEL
+1309 ENNVNSIGNKMNEL

-1343 NDLNNL
+1343 KDLNDL

-1372 SMFDLFTAPKKNKN
+1372 SMFDLFTAPKNNKKNITN
-1386 NISSDNIF
+1386 DNIF
-1394 DGNNLMMNINNNNNN
+1394 EGEKLPDNN
-1409 KKENNENEPK
+1409 KMENNDKNQK

>member
-1 MKTKI
+1 MKTKY
-6 HPTNENMN
+6 HPMTNTMS
-14 IITNK
+14 IINNK
-19 ENINPL
+19 ENIDPL
-25 LNYTPN
+25 WNYTPN
-31 KPNLLKKNTK
+31 KPENKKNSK
-41 ENFFDEM
+41 KNFFDEM
-48 DQLLNADFWQKNAN
+48 DQLLNADFWKKNNN
-62 RTNYPQKLNPSKNK
+62 RTNYPSKLISSDDNT
-76 NNIYNNPFGINVN
+76 YNNPFGIKTNNDVN
-89 NNKGINNLTNF
+89 NFNALLGK
-100 DSLMNM
+100 
-106 MNNVDNMKKS
+106 MNNITNTINLFNS
-116 KGFDLLNKG
+116 INGNI
-125 SLSNNII
+125 SNN
-132 NSNNLMNVVNQ
+132 
-143 PKQENKLS
+143 
-151 TIFST
+151 T
-156 NKNNT
+156 NKNN
-161 TNNFFSN
+161 NNFTPDFNQYKPPTKLSTLIEKNSDKNSINFHQSN
-168 NNNIN
+168 IIPSNNNIN
-173 TKNVSLN
+173 ISKL
-180 NNNIFNKENI
+180 ENI
-190 DLNNLSN
+190 NQNQNLNLDNLSN
-197 LGTETKNRFLYNNA
+197 LGTETKNRFPKYAPNLHKKTVDNKNN
-211 NTSHAN
+211 NN
-217 IAKNSNSI
+217 I
-225 LQLLNPNRPEEK
+225 LQAIPKQEK
-237 NQNEKIENL
+237 NIEDL
-246 DIINSYDVEE
+246 EIINSHDMEE
-256 VFGSELNSKKPP
+256 VFGSEINSPKSKSKPKLVP
-268 SPSPSSGDDAEKSF
+268 ESKIPDNQNYFRQSIPILLKS
-282 FNQSK
+282 
-287 QVLMKTFPLS
+287 FPLS
-297 SIINFPTLNRVQDE
+297 SIINFPSLNRVQEE
-311 CFDLLYRTDERALIT
+311 CFDLLYRSDERALIT

-341 GRIIK
+341 ARIIQ
-346 QNYNIKEKAYKN
+346 QNYNIIEKSYKN

-397 SDSEYLNINLLNNS
+397 SDSEFLNINLLNNS

-435 SNISLLLIDEIHLLN
+435 ANISLLLIDEIHLLN

-480 HIRIIAVSA
+480 NIRIIAVSA
-489 TIPNITDVAEFLEI
+489 TIPNINDVAEFI
-503 KGNNNKGLKI
+503 GINSNMKGLKV

-538 FVFEKYLDYRV
+538 FVFEKYLDYRI

-580 ADYQEGKLSSMK
+580 QDYQEGKLQSMK
-592 IDLPTKKILEQ
+592 IELPTKKILEQ

-616 VKFGI
+616 VKYGI

-634 IIEEN
+634 IIEDN
-639 FKINAIKII
+639 FRINAIKII

-698 QFDNKGIAVIMTEA
+698 QYDNKGIAVIMTES
-712 YKTQKFEGVGCEK
+712 YKTQKFEGIGCEK

-745 IINDM
+745 IIKDI
-750 DTALVWIK
+750 DTALIWIK
-758 NTFMYIR
+758 NTFMYVR
-765 MIKEPNLFNIRAQ
+765 MIKEPSKFGIRPQ
-778 FGKNIN
+778 FEKNIN
-784 DIIEQYLR
+784 KIIDSYLR
-792 NLIIKTFKDLSESSL
+792 NLIQKTFKDLSESSL
-807 IEIKND
+807 IEIKEN
-813 KKVSPLKLCKKMSKN
+813 KNVSPLKLCKKMSKN

-836 VIDKMMKEQ
+836 IIYKTMKEQ
-845 NGRCIV
+845 DGRCIV

-866 EEFRNLRSKIEERKT
+866 EEFRNIRSKIEERKA

-889 ISEIRFKL
+889 INEIRFKL
-897 KGAIDSGQKKAYLLI
+897 KGAIDSGQKKVYLLI

-940 LNCIRQVY
+940 LNCIRQIY
-948 KDLDDCKGFILTI
+948 SDLNDCKGYILTI
-961 LMSKSLDKGMWP
+961 LISKSLDKGMWP
-973 DSIYIIKQLPRIGD
+973 DSVYIIKQLPRIGD

-995 AGYTSFEKL
+995 AGYSSFEKL
-1004 REESNPRV
+1004 RNESNPRI

-1027 LDSARS
+1027 LDAAKS
-1033 LPIINFEYKID
+1033 LPIINFEFKID
-1044 FYKDIYK
+1044 SYRDIYK

-1079 YSTYHIVT
+1079 YSTYHIITV
-1087 ADSSGSNKIIFNKKI
+1087 DCSGNNKILYKKKI

-1113 NGLKE
+1113 KDIKE
-1118 KQFPINIFFISDK
+1118 KQFPITIFFVSDK

-1138 LSIESKDDK
+1138 LTIENKNDK
-1147 KGQIFSLYNE
+1147 TGVVYSLYNE
-1157 NLNNIINKMNS
+1157 NLNNIIYKINQCLLNKN
-1168 LLESKNYNK
+1168 ENK
-1177 DDGTK
+1177 DDTK
-1182 SKLSKSIMKDLEN
+1182 SKYSKSLMKEIENKEN
-1195 QKVIEKEF
+1195 QKVLENEF
-1203 DIKLNGASPSPSPVP
+1203 DIKLNNNNESTI
-1218 SRSPTPEKKI
+1218 TPKKSKSFTKNNNKN
-1228 KKKKKIIRKKNKKNE
+1228 KKKRKKNKK
-1243 FYENDTNNNN
+1243 ENSDININTKNNNDIN
-1253 NATPEFNS
+1253 KDNINTNS
-1261 EHKDIINNENNNN
+1261 DNDG
-1274 NEDKSQMKITNFTT
+1274 DKSQMKITSFTR
-1288 DKKNIE
+1288 DKKDLGNEKFHI
-1294 ENNKNKKLNVSAIYG
+1294 SAIFG
-1309 EDNVNSGGNKMNEL
+1309 DDNVNSTGNKMKEL
-1323 NKIKKSKK
+1323 NKAKKSKK
-1331 GKKVKMSTQNLI
+1331 VKKVKISTQNL
-1343 NDLNNL
+1343 LNGLDNL

-1372 SMFDLFTAPKKNKN
+1372 SMFDLFTVPKNKN
-1386 NISSDNIF
+1386 NITHENIF
-1394 DGNNLMMNINNNNNN
+1394 EGDKKLNMSKNNEMDNNENNN
-1409 KKENNENEPK
+1409 KAE
-1419 SDLGFLNAIE
+1419 LGFLNAIE

>member
-1 MKTKI
+1 MKTRF
-6 HPTNENMN
+6 HPMNKSMNMLE
-14 IITNK
+14 NK
-19 ENINPL
+19 ENISPSFPNEPL
-25 LNYTPN
+25 M
-31 KPNLLKKNTK
+31 KKK
-41 ENFFDEM
+41 AKDNFFDEM
-48 DQLLNADFWQKNAN
+48 DQLLNADFWQKNVN
-62 RTNYPQKLNPSKNK
+62 RTNLIPSKKDSIPKKNILMTNNNIN
-76 NNIYNNPFGINVN
+76 NNIYNNPFGLNT
-89 NNKGINNLTNF
+89 NKSKEIDKNF
-100 DSLMNM
+100 SSLMNM
-106 MNNVDNMKKS
+106 MNKEIDKLPKS
-116 KGFDLLNKG
+116 LNLFNIPGKG
-125 SLSNNII
+125 
-132 NSNNLMNVVNQ
+132 VNA
-143 PKQENKLS
+143 
-151 TIFST
+151 
-156 NKNNT
+156 
-161 TNNFFSN
+161 
-168 NNNIN
+168 
-173 TKNVSLN
+173 N
-180 NNNIFNKENI
+180 NNNIFNNNFIPGINQSSKENKLSNI
-190 DLNNLSN
+190 SLNKNNIINFWKNKNGELYNNNNKAFVNLDNLAN
-197 LGTETKNRFLYNNA
+197 LGTETKNKFLNRNA
-211 NTSHAN
+211 N
-217 IAKNSNSI
+217 KNSNNINS
-225 LQLLNPNRPEEK
+225 LQMIPPMQPEIK
-237 NQNEKIENL
+237 NEKEKEIENL
-246 DIINSYDVEE
+246 EIINSHDMEE
-256 VFGSELNSKKPP
+256 VFGSELNLSQN
-268 SPSPSSGDDAEKSF
+268 SPSSKVENSENDKNY
-282 FNQSK
+282 FNQPFNSLK
-287 QVLMKTFPLS
+287 KLFPLS
-297 SIINFPTLNRVQDE
+297 SIITFPSLNRVQEE
-311 CFDLLYRTDERALIT
+311 CFDLLFRTDERVLIT

-341 GRIIK
+341 ARIIL
-346 QNYNIKEKAYKN
+346 QNYNLKEKMYKN

-429 DISNFI
+429 DISSFI

-480 HIRIIAVSA
+480 NIRMIGVSA
-489 TIPNITDVAEFLEI
+489 TIPNILDVVEFLGI
-503 KGNNNKGLKI
+503 GKDQKGLKI

-580 ADYQEGKLSSMK
+580 TDYQEGKLMCMK
-592 IDLPTKKILEQ
+592 LDLNTKKILEQ

-634 IIEEN
+634 IIEDN

-698 QFDNKGIAVIMTEA
+698 QYDKKGIAVIMTES
-712 YKTQKFEGVGCEK
+712 YKTEKFEEISNEK

-745 IINDM
+745 IIKDM
-750 DTALVWIK
+750 NTALIWIK
-758 NTFMYIR
+758 NTFMFVR
-765 MIKEPNLFNIRAQ
+765 MKKEPAIFGIRPQ
-778 FGKNIN
+778 FGKKENK
-784 DIIEQYLR
+784 IIEQYLQ
-792 NLIIKTFKDLSESSL
+792 NLIQKTFKDLSESNL
-807 IEIKND
+807 IELKED

-836 VIDKMMKEQ
+836 IIDKMMKEQ

-866 EEFRNLRSKIEERKT
+866 EEFKNIRSKIEERKT

-897 KGAIDSGQKKAYLLI
+897 KGAIDSGQKKAYLLL

-948 KDLDDCKGFILTI
+948 KDLDDCKGYILTI

-973 DSIYIIKQLPRIGD
+973 DSVYIIKQLPRIGD
-987 KFSRLLYR
+987 KFSRLLFR

-1027 LDSARS
+1027 LDAARS
-1033 LPIINFEYKID
+1033 LPIINFEFNID
-1044 FYKDIYK
+1044 FYHKDIYK
-1051 IILEINCKWNKTSSY
+1051 IILDISCKWNRTSSY

-1079 YSTYHIVT
+1079 YSTFHLV
-1087 ADSSGSNKIIFNKKI
+1087 AVDCSGSNKILYKKKI
-1102 RPSQKSFKLFI
+1102 RPSQKNFKLFI
-1113 NGLKE
+1113 NNIKE
-1118 KQFPINIFFISDK
+1118 NQFPLTIFFISDK

-1138 LSIESKDDK
+1138 LTIESKNDK

-1157 NLNNIINKMNS
+1157 NLNNIITKINSCLENKN
-1168 LLESKNYNK
+1168 NNK
-1177 DDGTK
+1177 DDDTK
-1182 SKLSKSIMKDLEN
+1182 SKLSKSIMKDIEN
-1195 QKVIEKEF
+1195 QKLIEKEF
-1203 DIKLNGASPSPSPVP
+1203 DIKFSPNTTP
-1218 SRSPTPEKKI
+1218 RSPIKSPNPTKKNKNR
-1228 KKKKKIIRKKNKKNE
+1228 KKNPRKKNKKT
-1243 FYENDTNNNN
+1243 ENSVTDNDINN
-1253 NATPEFNS
+1253 NAIS
-1261 EHKDIINNENNNN
+1261 ELNKENKNINENENNNAN
-1274 NEDKSQMKITNFTT
+1274 ADKSQMKITNFTT
-1288 DKKNIE
+1288 DKKNDDDS
-1294 ENNKNKKLNVSAIYG
+1294 KFHVAKIYG
-1309 EDNVNSGGNKMNEL
+1309 ENNINSGGNKMNEL

-1331 GKKVKMSTQNLI
+1331 RKKVKITTQNLI
-1343 NDLNNL
+1343 NDLNDL
-1349 DKNGNEYDFEFLNK
+1349 DKNENEYDFDFLNK

-1372 SMFDLFTAPKKNKN
+1372 SMFDLFTAPKNNKKN
-1386 NISSDNIF
+1386 IITQNIF
-1394 DGNNLMMNINNNNNN
+1394 NRENSLNNNQNNN
-1409 KKENNENEPK
+1409 KVENNEINQK

>member
-1 MKTKI
+1 MKTRF
-6 HPTNENMN
+6 HPMNKSMNMLE
-14 IITNK
+14 NK
-19 ENINPL
+19 ENISPSFANEPL
-25 LNYTPN
+25 M
-31 KPNLLKKNTK
+31 KKK
-41 ENFFDEM
+41 AKDNFFDEM
-48 DQLLNADFWQKNAN
+48 DQLLNADFWQKNVN
-62 RTNYPQKLNPSKNK
+62 RTNLIPSKKDSIPKKNILMTNNNIN
-76 NNIYNNPFGINVN
+76 NNIYNNPFGLNT
-89 NNKGINNLTNF
+89 NKSKEIDKNF
-100 DSLMNM
+100 SSLMNM
-106 MNNVDNMKKS
+106 MNKEIDKLPKS
-116 KGFDLLNKG
+116 LNLFNIPGKG
-125 SLSNNII
+125 
-132 NSNNLMNVVNQ
+132 VNA
-143 PKQENKLS
+143 
-151 TIFST
+151 
-156 NKNNT
+156 
-161 TNNFFSN
+161 
-168 NNNIN
+168 
-173 TKNVSLN
+173 N
-180 NNNIFNKENI
+180 NNNIFNNNFIPGINQSSKENKLSNI
-190 DLNNLSN
+190 SLNKNNIINFWKNKNGELYNNNNKAFVNLDNLAN
-197 LGTETKNRFLYNNA
+197 LGTETKNKFLNRNA
-211 NTSHAN
+211 N
-217 IAKNSNSI
+217 KNSNNINS
-225 LQLLNPNRPEEK
+225 LQMIPPMQPEIK
-237 NQNEKIENL
+237 NEKEKEIENL
-246 DIINSYDVEE
+246 EIINSHDMEE
-256 VFGSELNSKKPP
+256 VFGSELNLSQN
-268 SPSPSSGDDAEKSF
+268 SPSSKVENSENDKNY
-282 FNQSK
+282 FNQPFNSLK
-287 QVLMKTFPLS
+287 KLFPLS
-297 SIINFPTLNRVQDE
+297 SIITFPSLNRVQEE
-311 CFDLLYRTDERALIT
+311 CFDLLFRTDERVLIT

-341 GRIIK
+341 ARIIL
-346 QNYNIKEKAYKN
+346 QNYNLKEKMYKN

-429 DISNFI
+429 DISSFI

-480 HIRIIAVSA
+480 NIRMIGVSA
-489 TIPNITDVAEFLEI
+489 TIPNILDVVEFLGI
-503 KGNNNKGLKI
+503 GKDQKGLKI

-580 ADYQEGKLSSMK
+580 TDYQEGKLMCMK
-592 IDLPTKKILEQ
+592 LDLNTKKILEQ

-634 IIEEN
+634 IIEDN

-698 QFDNKGIAVIMTEA
+698 QYDKKGIAVIMTES
-712 YKTQKFEGVGCEK
+712 YKTEKFEEISNEK

-745 IINDM
+745 IIKDM
-750 DTALVWIK
+750 NTALIWIK
-758 NTFMYIR
+758 NTFMFVR
-765 MIKEPNLFNIRAQ
+765 MKKEPAIFGIRPQ
-778 FGKNIN
+778 FGKKENK
-784 DIIEQYLR
+784 IIEQYLQ
-792 NLIIKTFKDLSESSL
+792 NLIQKTFKDLSESNL
-807 IEIKND
+807 IELKED

-836 VIDKMMKEQ
+836 IIDKMMKEQ

-866 EEFRNLRSKIEERKT
+866 EEFKNIRSKIEERKT

-897 KGAIDSGQKKAYLLI
+897 KGAIDSGQKKAYLLL

-948 KDLDDCKGFILTI
+948 KDLDDCKGYILTI

-973 DSIYIIKQLPRIGD
+973 DSVYIIKQLPRIGD
-987 KFSRLLYR
+987 KFSRLLFR

-1027 LDSARS
+1027 LDAARS
-1033 LPIINFEYKID
+1033 LPIINFEFNID
-1044 FYKDIYK
+1044 FYHKDIYK
-1051 IILEINCKWNKTSSY
+1051 IILDISCKWNRTSSY

-1079 YSTYHIVT
+1079 YSTFHLV
-1087 ADSSGSNKIIFNKKI
+1087 AVDCSGSNKILYKKKI
-1102 RPSQKSFKLFI
+1102 RPSQKNFKLFI
-1113 NGLKE
+1113 NNIKE
-1118 KQFPINIFFISDK
+1118 NQFPLTIFFISDK

-1138 LSIESKDDK
+1138 LTIESKNDK

-1157 NLNNIINKMNS
+1157 NLNNIITKINS
-1168 LLESKNYNK
+1168 CLENNNNNK
-1177 DDGTK
+1177 DDDTK
-1182 SKLSKSIMKDLEN
+1182 SKLSKSIMKDIEN
-1195 QKVIEKEF
+1195 QKLIEKEF
-1203 DIKLNGASPSPSPVP
+1203 DIKFSPNTTP
-1218 SRSPTPEKKI
+1218 RSPIKSPNPTKKNKNR
-1228 KKKKKIIRKKNKKNE
+1228 KKNPRKKNKKT
-1243 FYENDTNNNN
+1243 ENSVTDNDINN
-1253 NATPEFNS
+1253 NAIS
-1261 EHKDIINNENNNN
+1261 ELNKENKNINENENNNAN
-1274 NEDKSQMKITNFTT
+1274 ADKSQMKITNFTT
-1288 DKKNIE
+1288 DKKNDDDS
-1294 ENNKNKKLNVSAIYG
+1294 KFHVAKIYG
-1309 EDNVNSGGNKMNEL
+1309 ENNINSGGNKMNEL

-1331 GKKVKMSTQNLI
+1331 RKKVKITTQNLI
-1343 NDLNNL
+1343 NDLNDL
-1349 DKNGNEYDFEFLNK
+1349 DKNENEYDFDFLNK
-1363 YEKFDNETN
+1363 YEKFDNE
-1372 SMFDLFTAPKKNKN
+1372 SLIYSLHLKIIKK
-1386 NISSDNIF
+1386 I
-1394 DGNNLMMNINNNNNN
+1394 
-1409 KKENNENEPK
+1409 
-1419 SDLGFLNAIE
+1419 
-1429 DLNKYL
+1429 

>member
-1 MKTKI
+1 MKTRF
-6 HPTNENMN
+6 HPMNKSMNMLE
-14 IITNK
+14 NK
-19 ENINPL
+19 ENISPSFANEPL
-25 LNYTPN
+25 M
-31 KPNLLKKNTK
+31 KKK
-41 ENFFDEM
+41 AKDNFFDEM
-48 DQLLNADFWQKNAN
+48 DQLLNADFWQKNVN
-62 RTNYPQKLNPSKNK
+62 RTNLIPSKKDSLPKKNILMTNNNIN
-76 NNIYNNPFGINVN
+76 NNIYNNPFGLIT
-89 NNKGINNLTNF
+89 NKSKEIDKNF
-100 DSLMNM
+100 SSLMNM
-106 MNNVDNMKKS
+106 MNKEIDKLPKS
-116 KGFDLLNKG
+116 LNLFNLPGKG
-125 SLSNNII
+125 
-132 NSNNLMNVVNQ
+132 VNA
-143 PKQENKLS
+143 
-151 TIFST
+151 
-156 NKNNT
+156 
-161 TNNFFSN
+161 
-168 NNNIN
+168 
-173 TKNVSLN
+173 N
-180 NNNIFNKENI
+180 NNNIFNNNFIPGINQSNKENKLSNI
-190 DLNNLSN
+190 SLNKNNIINFWKNKNGELYNNNNKAFVNLDNLAN
-197 LGTETKNRFLYNNA
+197 LGTETKNKFLNRNA
-211 NTSHAN
+211 N
-217 IAKNSNSI
+217 KNSNNINS
-225 LQLLNPNRPEEK
+225 LQMIPPMQPEIK
-237 NQNEKIENL
+237 NEKEKEIENL
-246 DIINSYDVEE
+246 EIINSHDMEE
-256 VFGSELNSKKPP
+256 VFGSELNLSQN
-268 SPSPSSGDDAEKSF
+268 SPSSKVENSENDKNY
-282 FNQSK
+282 FNQPFNSLK
-287 QVLMKTFPLS
+287 KLFPLS
-297 SIINFPTLNRVQDE
+297 SIITFPSLNRVQEE
-311 CFDLLYRTDERALIT
+311 CFDLLFRTDERVLIT

-341 GRIIK
+341 ARIIL
-346 QNYNIKEKAYKN
+346 QNYNLKEKMYKN

-429 DISNFI
+429 DISSFI

-480 HIRIIAVSA
+480 NIRMIGVSA
-489 TIPNITDVAEFLEI
+489 TIPNILDVVEFLGI
-503 KGNNNKGLKI
+503 GKDQKGLKI

-580 ADYQEGKLSSMK
+580 TDYQEGKLMCMK
-592 IDLPTKKILEQ
+592 LDLNTKKILEQ

-634 IIEEN
+634 IIEDN

-698 QFDNKGIAVIMTEA
+698 QYDKKGIAVIMTES
-712 YKTQKFEGVGCEK
+712 YKTEKFEEISNEK

-745 IINDM
+745 IIKDM
-750 DTALVWIK
+750 NTALIWIK
-758 NTFMYIR
+758 NTFMFVR
-765 MIKEPNLFNIRAQ
+765 MKKEPAIFGIRPQ
-778 FGKNIN
+778 FGKKENK
-784 DIIEQYLR
+784 IIEQYLQ
-792 NLIIKTFKDLSESSL
+792 NLIQKTFKDLSESNL
-807 IEIKND
+807 IELKED

-836 VIDKMMKEQ
+836 IIDKMMKEQ

-866 EEFRNLRSKIEERKT
+866 EEFKNIRSKIEERKT

-897 KGAIDSGQKKAYLLI
+897 KGAIDSGQKKAYLLL

-948 KDLDDCKGFILTI
+948 KDLDDCKGYILTI

-973 DSIYIIKQLPRIGD
+973 DSVYIIKQLPRIGD
-987 KFSRLLYR
+987 KFSRLLFR

-1027 LDSARS
+1027 LDAARS
-1033 LPIINFEYKID
+1033 LPIINFEFNID
-1044 FYKDIYK
+1044 FYHKDIYK
-1051 IILEINCKWNKTSSY
+1051 IILDISCKWNRTSSY

-1079 YSTYHIVT
+1079 YSTFHLV
-1087 ADSSGSNKIIFNKKI
+1087 AVDCSGSNKILYKKKI
-1102 RPSQKSFKLFI
+1102 RPSQKNFKLFI
-1113 NGLKE
+1113 NNIKE
-1118 KQFPINIFFISDK
+1118 NQFPLTIFFISDK

-1138 LSIESKDDK
+1138 LTIESKNDK

-1157 NLNNIINKMNS
+1157 NLNNIITKINS
-1168 LLESKNYNK
+1168 CLENNNNNK
-1177 DDGTK
+1177 DDDTK
-1182 SKLSKSIMKDLEN
+1182 SKLSKSIMKDIEN
-1195 QKVIEKEF
+1195 QKLIEKEF
-1203 DIKLNGASPSPSPVP
+1203 DIKFSPNTTP
-1218 SRSPTPEKKI
+1218 RSPIKSPNPTKKNKNR
-1228 KKKKKIIRKKNKKNE
+1228 KKNPRKKNKKT
-1243 FYENDTNNNN
+1243 ENSVTDNDINN
-1253 NATPEFNS
+1253 NAIS
-1261 EHKDIINNENNNN
+1261 ELNKENKNINENENNNAN
-1274 NEDKSQMKITNFTT
+1274 ADKSQMKITNFTKE
-1288 DKKNIE
+1288 KKNDDDS
-1294 ENNKNKKLNVSAIYG
+1294 KFHVAKIYG
-1309 EDNVNSGGNKMNEL
+1309 ENNINSGGNKMNEL

-1331 GKKVKMSTQNLI
+1331 RKKVKISTQNLI
-1343 NDLNNL
+1343 NDLNDL
-1349 DKNGNEYDFEFLNK
+1349 DKNENEYDFDFLNK

-1372 SMFDLFTAPKKNKN
+1372 SMFDLFTAPKNNKKN
-1386 NISSDNIF
+1386 IITQNIF
-1394 DGNNLMMNINNNNNN
+1394 NGENSLNNNQNNN
-1409 KKENNENEPK
+1409 KVENNEINQK

>member
-1 MKTKI
+1 MKTRF
-6 HPTNENMN
+6 HPMNKSMN
-14 IITNK
+14 ILENK
-19 ENINPL
+19 ENIDPL
-25 LNYTPN
+25 FPN
-31 KPNLLKKNTK
+31 EPVMKKNAK

-48 DQLLNADFWQKNAN
+48 DQLLNADFWQKNVN
-62 RTNYPQKLNPSKNK
+62 RTNLISSKKDVIPKK
-76 NNIYNNPFGINVN
+76 NILMTNNDINNNVYNNPFGLKN
-89 NNKGINNLTNF
+89 NQSNKMDNDFT
-100 DSLMNM
+100 SLMNM
-106 MNNVDNMKKS
+106 MNKEIDKMPKSLNIFNIPKK
-116 KGFDLLNKG
+116 GVNAN
-125 SLSNNII
+125 NNIFNNSFFPGI
-132 NSNNLMNVVNQ
+132 NQ
-143 PKQENKLS
+143 TKQENKLS
-151 TIFST
+151 NISL
-156 NKNNT
+156 NKNNI
-161 TNNFFSN
+161 NNFPKNKNGDLF
-168 NNNIN
+168 NIN
-173 TKNVSLN
+173 NKGILN
-180 NNNIFNKENI
+180 L
-190 DLNNLSN
+190 DNLSN
-197 LGTETKNRFLYNNA
+197 LETETKNRFFNRNVNN
-211 NTSHAN
+211 NLKSTN
-217 IAKNSNSI
+217 V
-225 LQLLNPNRPEEK
+225 LQMIPPIQPEKKTE
-237 NQNEKIENL
+237 NDIENL
-246 DIINSYDVEE
+246 EIINSHDMEE
-256 VFGSELNSKKPP
+256 VFGSELNLSQNIP
-268 SPSPSSGDDAEKSF
+268 SPKVQNSENDKNF
-282 FNQSK
+282 FNQPFP
-287 QVLMKTFPLS
+287 VLMKTFPLS
-297 SIINFPTLNRVQDE
+297 SIITFPSLNRVQEE
-311 CFDLLYRTDERALIT
+311 CFDLLFRTDERALIT

-341 GRIIK
+341 ARIIL
-346 QNYNIKEKAYKN
+346 QNYNLKEKMYKN

-464 IKLLKNMENFK
+464 IKLLKNMDNFK
-475 QTNLE
+475 LTNLE
-480 HIRIIAVSA
+480 NIRIIAVSA
-489 TIPNITDVAEFLEI
+489 TIPNILDVAEFLEI
-503 KGNNNKGLKI
+503 GKDQKGLKI

-580 ADYQEGKLSSMK
+580 TDYQEGKLMSMK
-592 IDLPTKKILEQ
+592 LDLNTKKILEH
-603 ISSSINNK
+603 ISTLINNK
-611 QLSTF
+611 QLSNF

-634 IIEEN
+634 IIEDN

-698 QFDNKGIAVIMTEA
+698 QYDKKGIAVIMTES
-712 YKTQKFEGVGCEK
+712 YKTQKFEEISNEK

-745 IINDM
+745 IIKDM
-750 DTALVWIK
+750 NTALIWIK
-758 NTFMYIR
+758 NTFMFVR
-765 MIKEPNLFNIRAQ
+765 MKKEPTIFGIRPQ
-778 FGKNIN
+778 FGKKENI
-784 DIIEQYLR
+784 IIEQYLQ
-792 NLIIKTFKDLSESSL
+792 NLIQKTFKDLSESNL
-807 IEIKND
+807 IELKED
-813 KKVSPLKLCKKMSKN
+813 KKVTPLKLCKKMSKN

-836 VIDKMMKEQ
+836 IIDKMMKEQ

-866 EEFRNLRSKIEERKT
+866 EEFKNIRSKIEERKT

-897 KGAIDSGQKKAYLLI
+897 KGAIDSGQKKAYLLL

-948 KDLDDCKGFILTI
+948 KDLDDCKGYILTI

-973 DSIYIIKQLPRIGD
+973 DSVYIIKQLPRIGD
-987 KFSRLLYR
+987 KFSRLLFR

-1027 LDSARS
+1027 LDAARS
-1033 LPIINFEYKID
+1033 LPIINFDFSID
-1044 FYKDIYK
+1044 FYHKDIYK
-1051 IILEINCKWNKTSSY
+1051 IIIDISCKWNRTSSY

-1079 YSTYHIVT
+1079 YSTYHLV
-1087 ADSSGSNKIIFNKKI
+1087 AVDCSGNNKILYSKKI
-1102 RPSQKSFKLFI
+1102 RPSQKNFKLFI
-1113 NGLKE
+1113 NNIKD
-1118 KQFPINIFFISDK
+1118 KQFPITIFFISDK

-1138 LSIESKDDK
+1138 LTIESKNDK

-1157 NLNNIINKMNS
+1157 NLNNIITKINSCLENKNS
-1168 LLESKNYNK
+1168 NK
-1177 DDGTK
+1177 DDDTK
-1182 SKLSKSIMKDLEN
+1182 SKLSKSIMKDIEN
-1195 QKVIEKEF
+1195 QKLIEKEF
-1203 DIKLNGASPSPSPVP
+1203 DIKLNPNTTPKSPIK
-1218 SRSPTPEKKI
+1218 SRSPTPTKRNKNRKKNH
-1228 KKKKKIIRKKNKKNE
+1228 RKKNKKLENSDH
-1243 FYENDTNNNN
+1243 ENDINNSAMPELNKENKDLNENDNNNDN
-1253 NATPEFNS
+1253 V
-1261 EHKDIINNENNNN
+1261 
-1274 NEDKSQMKITNFTT
+1274 DKTQMKITNFTT
-1288 DKKNIE
+1288 DKKNNDE
-1294 ENNKNKKLNVSAIYG
+1294 SKFRVAKIYG
-1309 EDNVNSGGNKMNEL
+1309 ENNINSGDNKMNEL

-1331 GKKVKMSTQNLI
+1331 RKKVKISTQNLI
-1343 NDLNNL
+1343 NDLNDL
-1349 DKNGNEYDFEFLNK
+1349 DKNENEYDFDFLNK

-1372 SMFDLFTAPKKNKN
+1372 SMFDLFTAPKKNKT
-1386 NISSDNIF
+1386 NINGQNIF
-1394 DGNNLMMNINNNNNN
+1394 EGDNSLNNNN
-1409 KKENNENEPK
+1409 KNNKVENNENNQK

>member
-1 MKTKI
+1 MKTRF
-6 HPTNENMN
+6 HPMNKSMNMLE
-14 IITNK
+14 NK
-19 ENINPL
+19 ENISPSFPNEPL
-25 LNYTPN
+25 M
-31 KPNLLKKNTK
+31 KKK
-41 ENFFDEM
+41 AKDNFFDEM
-48 DQLLNADFWQKNAN
+48 DQLLNADFWQKNIN
-62 RTNYPQKLNPSKNK
+62 RTNLIPSKKDSIPKKNILMTNNNIN
-76 NNIYNNPFGINVN
+76 NNIYNNPFGLN
-89 NNKGINNLTNF
+89 NNKSKEIDKNF
-100 DSLMNM
+100 SSLMNM
-106 MNNVDNMKKS
+106 MNKEIDKLPKS
-116 KGFDLLNKG
+116 LNLFNIPGKG
-125 SLSNNII
+125 
-132 NSNNLMNVVNQ
+132 VNA
-143 PKQENKLS
+143 
-151 TIFST
+151 
-156 NKNNT
+156 
-161 TNNFFSN
+161 
-168 NNNIN
+168 
-173 TKNVSLN
+173 N
-180 NNNIFNKENI
+180 NNNIFNNNFIPGINQSSKENKLSNI
-190 DLNNLSN
+190 SLNKNNIINFWKNKNGELYNNNNKAFVNLDNLAN
-197 LGTETKNRFLYNNA
+197 LGTETKNKFLNRNA
-211 NTSHAN
+211 N
-217 IAKNSNSI
+217 KNSNNINS
-225 LQLLNPNRPEEK
+225 LQMIPPMQPEIK
-237 NQNEKIENL
+237 NEKEKEIENL
-246 DIINSYDVEE
+246 EIINSHDMEE
-256 VFGSELNSKKPP
+256 VFGSELNLSQN
-268 SPSPSSGDDAEKSF
+268 SPSSKVENSENDKNY
-282 FNQSK
+282 FNQPFNSLK
-287 QVLMKTFPLS
+287 KLFPLS
-297 SIINFPTLNRVQDE
+297 SIITFPSLNRVQEE
-311 CFDLLYRTDERALIT
+311 CFDLLFRTDERVLIT

-341 GRIIK
+341 ARIIL
-346 QNYNIKEKAYKN
+346 QNYNLKEKMYKN

-429 DISNFI
+429 DISSFI

-480 HIRIIAVSA
+480 NIRMIGVSA
-489 TIPNITDVAEFLEI
+489 TIPNILDVVEFLGI
-503 KGNNNKGLKI
+503 GKDQKGLKI

-580 ADYQEGKLSSMK
+580 TDYQEGKLMCMK
-592 IDLPTKKILEQ
+592 LDLNTKKILEQ

-634 IIEEN
+634 IIEDN

-698 QFDNKGIAVIMTEA
+698 QYDKKGIAVIMTES
-712 YKTQKFEGVGCEK
+712 YKTEKFEEISNEK

-745 IINDM
+745 IIKDM
-750 DTALVWIK
+750 NTALIWIK
-758 NTFMYIR
+758 NTFMFVR
-765 MIKEPNLFNIRAQ
+765 MKKEPAIFGIRPQ
-778 FGKNIN
+778 FGKKENK
-784 DIIEQYLR
+784 IIEQYLQ
-792 NLIIKTFKDLSESSL
+792 NLIQKTFKDLSESNL
-807 IEIKND
+807 IELKED

-836 VIDKMMKEQ
+836 IIDKMMKEQ

-866 EEFRNLRSKIEERKT
+866 EEFKNIRSKIEERKT

-897 KGAIDSGQKKAYLLI
+897 KGAIDSGQKKAYLLL

-948 KDLDDCKGFILTI
+948 KDLDDCKGYILTI

-973 DSIYIIKQLPRIGD
+973 DSVYIIKQLPRIGD
-987 KFSRLLYR
+987 KFSRLLFR

-1027 LDSARS
+1027 LDAARS
-1033 LPIINFEYKID
+1033 LPIINFEFNID
-1044 FYKDIYK
+1044 FYHKDIYK
-1051 IILEINCKWNKTSSY
+1051 IILDISCKWNRTSSY

-1079 YSTYHIVT
+1079 YSTFHLV
-1087 ADSSGSNKIIFNKKI
+1087 AVDCSGSNKILYKKKI
-1102 RPSQKSFKLFI
+1102 RPSQKNFKLFI
-1113 NGLKE
+1113 NNIKE
-1118 KQFPINIFFISDK
+1118 NQFPLTIFFISDK

-1138 LSIESKDDK
+1138 LTIESKNDK

-1157 NLNNIINKMNS
+1157 NLNNIITKINSCLENKN
-1168 LLESKNYNK
+1168 NNK
-1177 DDGTK
+1177 DDDTK
-1182 SKLSKSIMKDLEN
+1182 SKLSKSIMKDIEN
-1195 QKVIEKEF
+1195 QKLIEKEF
-1203 DIKLNGASPSPSPVP
+1203 DIKFSPNTTP
-1218 SRSPTPEKKI
+1218 RSPIKSPNPTKKNKNR
-1228 KKKKKIIRKKNKKNE
+1228 KKNQRKKNKKTE
-1243 FYENDTNNNN
+1243 SSDTDIDINN
-1253 NATPEFNS
+1253 NAMPELNK
-1261 EHKDIINNENNNN
+1261 ENKNINENENNNTN
-1274 NEDKSQMKITNFTT
+1274 TDKSQITKE
-1288 DKKNIE
+1288 KKNDDDS
-1294 ENNKNKKLNVSAIYG
+1294 KFHVAKIYG
-1309 EDNVNSGGNKMNEL
+1309 ENNINSGGNKMNEL

-1331 GKKVKMSTQNLI
+1331 RKKVKITTQNLI
-1343 NDLNNL
+1343 NDLNDL
-1349 DKNGNEYDFEFLNK
+1349 DKNENEYDFDFLNK

-1372 SMFDLFTAPKKNKN
+1372 SMFDLFTAPKNNKKN
-1386 NISSDNIF
+1386 IITQNIF
-1394 DGNNLMMNINNNNNN
+1394 NGENSLNNNQNNN
-1409 KKENNENEPK
+1409 KVENNEINQK